1 MKKLTFCLLLTL
13 MSGSLSL
20 RAAEP
25 FTGFLPALVQDK
37 TGKPFWCN
45 AHLNLNRKCIATEIS
60 NLSMVIV
67 RSQPFDGCEAGMWG
81 WIATAGSPQKIA
93 IGQTITPDEKFNISM
108 KDMCRPG
115 TIVKLQPNKKYKNEE
130 DLVGFHNGKEIFRYL
145 GRK

>member
-13 MSGSLSL
+13 MSGSQSIQ
-20 RAAEP
+20 AAEP

-45 AHLNLNRKCIATEIS
+45 AHLQLNRKCVATEIS

-67 RSQPFDGCEAGMWG
+67 HSQPFDGCEAGMWG
-81 WIATAGSPQKIA
+81 WIATAGAPQKIA